1 MVKAAVN
8 IAKGKRFPC
17 DVGMVMESAHL
28 IMLLHLGRLQGSL
41 MELHRILRMYWDIRL
56 M

>member
-17 DVGMVMESAHL
+17 DVGMVNGERSFNYVAAF
-28 IMLLHLGRLQGSL
+28 GAFTGYL